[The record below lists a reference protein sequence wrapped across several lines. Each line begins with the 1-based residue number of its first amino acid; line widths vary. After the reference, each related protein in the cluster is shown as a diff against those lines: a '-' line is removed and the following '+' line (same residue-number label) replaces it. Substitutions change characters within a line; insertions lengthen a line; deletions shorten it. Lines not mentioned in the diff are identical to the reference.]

1 MSTSFS
7 TPSDATEGNEQ
18 RDGTLVAAAL
28 GCLAREDRRFLFVY
42 DVATARNVYI
52 AGAGEELFGIKRE
65 EMLDDPRAW
74 RRALDPF
81 DQASMSDLM
90 GDLKSRGRLT
100 REFRACGAGGEWRVL
115 RASLILREIEGRSVV
130 VGSVAEAQS
139 TGKTDGPLAFR
150 QAVEHAHEGLA
161 VTDAQGNYLY
171 LNREHLRLFGYQ
183 SETELIGCPWKIFY
197 SEASIRYIEE
207 TVFPLLQA
215 KGHWTGQLLAR
226 RKDGSEFHEGIT
238 LSLLPGGGIVC
249 NCQDV
254 SAQVH
259 LSERLE
265 RSEVMFRTFLN
276 TLPTAVTIRNL
287 TGNYEFVNT
296 ASSAFLNMEVGPRG
310 VRRNMSVC
318 LSDEKVFAYWAA
330 VDQRVAESGER
341 VQFDFPIHWGE
352 RDWILDVEKLPLRS
366 SSGQV
371 THVCTLINDVTKQR
385 QLEQTAVETARH
397 REEYAVMQRE
407 FISMVSHEFRTPLTA
422 IQGVHYLL
430 EKKFATAEGELAADA
445 KRLLAMQQR
454 AQDTLKELVD
464 QVLLLN
470 RLDHLS
476 PDSGLEQTE
485 LAQFFADVVERLNLP
500 LERSRIKLTTTLP
513 AGFKA
518 RINGSHIRSALEN
531 LVSNGLKYSTAK
543 TDVVVTV
550 GLAEG
555 HWTLTVAD
563 QGRGI
568 PPEDQGKLFRP
579 FYRARN
585 VGTVSGTG
593 LGLTIVRRVV
603 DFHHGA
609 IACESALETGTT
621 FRLSFPTANPSEP
634 AAPEEP
640 RTSGSMLPF
649 SKLRQSP

>member
-1 MSTSFS
+1 MNTSFS
-7 TPSDATEGNEQ
+7 TPAGPAESNGQ
-18 RDGTLVAAAL
+18 GDGTLVAAAL
-28 GCLAREDRRFLFVY
+28 GCLAREDGRFSFVY
-42 DVATARNVYI
+42 DVAAARNIYVEGI
-52 AGAGEELFGIKRE
+52 GEELFGITRE
-65 EMLDDPRAW
+65 EMLRDPRAW
-74 RRALDPF
+74 RRVLDPY
-81 DQASMSDLM
+81 DQASMSELM
-90 GDLKSRGRLT
+90 EDLKSRGRLT
-100 REFRACGAGGEWRVL
+100 REFRACGAGGVWRTL
-115 RASLILREIEGRSVV
+115 RATIILREIDSRSVV
-130 VGSVAEAQS
+130 VGFVAEAQP
-139 TGKTDGPLAFR
+139 TGKADGPLAFR
-150 QAVEHAHEGLA
+150 QAVEHAHQGLA
-161 VTDAQGNYLY
+161 VTDAEGNYLY

-183 SETELIGCPWKIFY
+183 SEAELIGRSWKVFY
-197 SEASIRYIEE
+197 GEATIRYIEE

-215 KGHWTGQLLAR
+215 QGHWTGQLVAK
-226 RKDGSEFHEGIT
+226 RKDGSEFHEGLT
-238 LSLLPGGGIVC
+238 LSRLPGGGIVC

-254 SAQVH
+254 SAKVH
-259 LSERLE
+259 LRERLE

-287 TGNYEFVNT
+287 TGHYEFVNT
-296 ASSAFLNMEVGPRG
+296 ATSAFLNMEVGQNG

-330 VDQRVAESGER
+330 VDQRVAETGER

-352 RDWILDVEKLPLRS
+352 RDWVLDVEKLPLRIA
-366 SSGQV
+366 SGEV
-371 THVCTLINDVTKQR
+371 THVCTLINDVTQRR
-385 QLEQTAVETARH
+385 QLEQAATETAKQ

-430 EKKFATAEGELAADA
+430 EKKFAAAEGDLAADA

-476 PDSGLEQTE
+476 PESGQEPTE
-485 LAQFFADVVERLNLP
+485 LAQFFAEMVGRLNQP
-500 LERSRIKLTTTLP
+500 QERPRIKLTTTLP
-513 AGFKA
+513 AGFLA
-518 RINGSHIRSALEN
+518 RINSSHLRSALEN
-531 LVSNGLKYSTAK
+531 LVSNSLKYSNVH
-543 TDVVVTV
+543 TDVVVMV

-555 HWTLTVAD
+555 CWTLTVAD
-563 QGRGI
+563 RGRGI

-603 DFHHGA
+603 DYHHGT
-609 IACESALETGTT
+609 IACESALEVGTT
-621 FRLSFPTANPSEP
+621 FRLAFPTAYSTETPASEGQR
-634 AAPEEP
+634 AAG
-640 RTSGSMLPF
+640 TILPF
-649 SKLRQSP
+649 AKPRPSP